1 MCLLI
6 VENLSHSFIDKTLYE
21 NAFFDLH
28 KGEHM
33 GIVGQNGAGKST
45 LIKILMGEIIP
56 DEGEIKWQP
65 NIQIGHLDQYAEI
78 DGNHTIWEYL
88 KTAFADLI
96 EMENKMNR
104 LYQDSAITG
113 DTDQLLQAATYQEQL
128 EANDFY
134 SVDSNINK
142 MAAGLGIDAIGI
154 DRKIQDLSGGQR
166 AKVILAKLL
175 LEKPNVLLLDEP
187 TNFLDKEH
195 VEWLANYLEAFDGA
209 FIIVSHDFAF
219 LEKVSSCICDIEFG
233 TVKKYYG
240 KYSDFLRQKEHLRQD
255 YIRRYNAQQ
264 KKIEKTEEYIRKNI
278 AGNNSKIAKGRRKQL
293 ERMERIAPP
302 TFTHKPS
309 IQFDELPISSHTV
322 LTVKDLEVGYESAL
336 LPKLNFSV
344 MGGQKLI
351 ITGFNGIGKS
361 TLLKTLVGR
370 IPAISGYFRFSDQ
383 IKMGY
388 YEQDLNWDNGAIT
401 PLQIISEQFPKLNVK
416 EIRQHLARCGV
427 KDKNVSQEISTL
439 SGGEQ
444 SKVKL
449 CGLILSPC
457 NFLILDEPTNHLDA
471 EAKEALQ
478 KALIQFKGSV
488 LLVSHEDNFYLDWA
502 DNIFN
507 IENGIFLT

>member
-1 MCLLI
+1 MSLLT
-6 VENLSHSFIDKTLYE
+6 VENLSHTFIDKTLYE
-21 NAFFDLH
+21 NAFFALH
-28 KGEHM
+28 KSEHM

-45 LIKILMGEIIP
+45 LIKLLMGEIIP

-65 NIQIGHLDQYAEI
+65 SIQIGHLDQYAEI
-78 DGNHTIWEYL
+78 DGNNTIWEYL
-88 KTAFADLI
+88 KTAFADLF
-96 EMENKMNR
+96 EVENKMNR

-113 DTDQLLQAATYQEQL
+113 NTEQLLQAATYQEQL

-142 MAAGLGIDAIGI
+142 IAAGLGIDAIGI
-154 DRKIQDLSGGQR
+154 DRKIQELSGGQR

-175 LEKPNVLLLDEP
+175 LGKPNVLLLDEP

-209 FIIVSHDFAF
+209 FIVVSHDFSF

-233 TVKKYYG
+233 TIKKYYG

-255 YIRRYNAQQ
+255 YIRRYSAQQ
-264 KKIEKTEEYIRKNI
+264 KKIEKTEEFIRKNI
-278 AGNNSKIAKGRRKQL
+278 AGNNTRIAKGRRKQL

-302 TFTHKPS
+302 TITHKPS
-309 IQFDELPISSHTV
+309 IHFHEVPIPANKV
-322 LTVKDLEVGYESAL
+322 LTVKDLEVGYNSAL
-336 LPKLNFSV
+336 LPKLNLEV

-361 TLLKTLVGR
+361 TLLKTLVGS

-383 IKMGY
+383 LKIGY
-388 YEQDLNWDNGAIT
+388 YEQDLNWDNGTMT
-401 PLQIISEQFPKLNVK
+401 PLQIISEQFPKLNMK
-416 EIRQHLARCGV
+416 EIRRHLARCGV
-427 KDKNVSQEISTL
+427 KDKKLSQEISTL

-449 CGLILSPC
+449 CGLILSPF

-471 EAKEALQ
+471 EAKEALR

-488 LLVSHEDNFYLDWA
+488 LLVSHEESFYCDWA
-502 DNIFN
+502 DGIFN
-507 IENGIFLT
+507 IENGKI